1 MTCPCSWRPF
11 KDSMGGL
18 TGPVWPVKEASL
30 QLSLWLGSIIQQLL
44 SLHLLQVYDDNDACS
59 PQSGWMGLGQSLSE
73 KLFSRKD
80 PKCSKVKGA
89 IFFFTDSEDTENC
102 PISPIFLT
110 PIFNSVP
117 NPKLFHW
124 PSWS

>member
-80 PKCSKVKGA
+80 PKCSKSSWRARHCFSYISGSLELS
-89 IFFFTDSEDTENC
+89 SELGIDAQHE
-102 PISPIFLT
+102 
-110 PIFNSVP
+110 
-117 NPKLFHW
+117 LF
-124 PSWS
+124 